1 MERLIVYQFVVTRT
15 YEDTPDYMVF
25 ESGKFNRP
33 LLILSELEATA
44 LRDNLDAAL
53 KSRPHQT
60 SKRQQSKQKK

>member
-25 ESGKFNRP
+25 ESGKFSQP
-33 LLILSELEATA
+33 LLILSELEAKA

-53 KSRPHQT
+53 KSKPYRQT
-60 SKRQQSKQKK
+60 RKRSKL